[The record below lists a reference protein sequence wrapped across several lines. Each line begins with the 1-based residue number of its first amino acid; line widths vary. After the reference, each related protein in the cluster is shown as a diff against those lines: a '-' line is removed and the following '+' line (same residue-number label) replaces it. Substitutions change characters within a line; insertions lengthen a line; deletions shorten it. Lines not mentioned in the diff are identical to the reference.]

1 MTAIRG
7 FQKPGRNY
15 AYLPRARMAA
25 RPSGGDKVSGRSS
38 LSRGEDRAKETIR

>member
-25 RPSGGDKVSGRSS
+25 RPSGGDKVSGRFSTS
-38 LSRGEDRAKETIR
+38 GEDRAKETIR